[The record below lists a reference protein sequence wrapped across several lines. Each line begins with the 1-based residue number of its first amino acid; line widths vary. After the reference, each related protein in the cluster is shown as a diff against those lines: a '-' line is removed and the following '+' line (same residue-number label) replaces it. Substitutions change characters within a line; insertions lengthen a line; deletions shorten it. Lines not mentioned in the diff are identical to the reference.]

1 MKQSKAEQDFF
12 RDFDHVEIKEV
23 HQEPWERF
31 LVKSLDYLYQE
42 PVLVKK
48 RGRVVEQRKKGG

>member
-31 LVKSLDYLYQE
+31 LVKSFDYLYTE
-42 PVLVKK
+42 PIKPK
-48 RGRVVEQRKKGG
+48 EERN